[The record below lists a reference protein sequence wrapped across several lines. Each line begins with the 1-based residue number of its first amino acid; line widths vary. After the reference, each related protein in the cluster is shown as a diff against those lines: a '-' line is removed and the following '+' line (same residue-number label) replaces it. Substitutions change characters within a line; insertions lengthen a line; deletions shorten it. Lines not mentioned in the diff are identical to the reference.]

1 MRFAPYI
8 VYGPWMVQLLCLV
21 ISAKWTRELGYGI
34 VWQIVLAICGFILGP
49 IMPLLIYLRGFFRGK
64 ASAQAAT
71 RV

>member
-8 VYGPWMVQLLCLV
+8 VHGYWMVQALCLV

-49 IMPLLIYLRGFFRGK
+49 IMPLLIYLRGFFRRKGEPQTA
-64 ASAQAAT
+64 ASL
-71 RV
+71 